1 MISRVKYPRT
11 YHLLN
16 SPGITSDD
24 KVLKD
29 ISHFDGKR
37 VIVTEKMDGENT
49 TIYSDGYTHAR
60 SIDGRHHPSRDWVK
74 GFANQISFRIPHGI
88 RICGENVFAKHSIG
102 YSNLQSYFLGFSAWN
117 GELCLSW
124 KRTTDLFNDVGVK
137 SVPVLFEGIMTENL
151 IQSIVDSLD
160 TEKQEGFVIRLS
172 DSFEIGSFGRSVA
185 KWVRK
190 GHVQTEKHWVTSE
203 IKQNHLSSE

>member
-1 MISRVKYPRT
+1 MNTRVKYPRT
-11 YHLLN
+11 YHLPN

-29 ISHFDGKR
+29 ISHFNGKR

-49 TIYSDGYTHAR
+49 TIYSDGFVHAR

-74 GFANQISFRIPHGI
+74 GFTNQISIRIPRGI
-88 RICGENVFAKHSIG
+88 RICGENVFVKHSIG

-124 KRTTDLFNDVGVK
+124 KRTTDLFNDIGVK

-151 IQSIVDSLD
+151 IHSIVDSLD

-190 GHVQTEKHWVTSE
+190 GHVQTEKNTG
-203 IKQNHLSSE
+203 